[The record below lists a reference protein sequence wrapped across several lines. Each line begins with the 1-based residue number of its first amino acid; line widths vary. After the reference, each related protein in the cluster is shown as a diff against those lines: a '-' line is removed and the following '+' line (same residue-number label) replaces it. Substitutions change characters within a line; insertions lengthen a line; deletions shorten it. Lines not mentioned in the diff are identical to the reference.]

1 MADTDSMN
9 VAAEIAELR
18 GEMAAGFARLEG
30 QLNLI
35 NQTQQRTAQDVKDL
49 DAQTD
54 ARFKALDDRVSALE
68 SRRWPVGLIAATSG
82 AVSAV
87 AAGLALLVR

>member
-1 MADTDSMN
+1 MAETDGMN

-35 NQTQQRTAQDVKDL
+35 NQTQQRTAQDVEDLEVSTDRRFKDL
-49 DAQTD
+49 DS
-54 ARFKALDDRVSALE
+54 RVAALE
-68 SRRWPVGLIAATSG
+68 ARRWPVASVA
-82 AVSAV
+82 AVSGVVSAAV
-87 AAGLALLVR
+87 AVGALLVK

>member
-1 MADTDSMN
+1 MADTNMN

-35 NQTQQRTAQDVKDL
+35 NQTQQRTAQDVEDL
-49 DAQTD
+49 EVSTE
-54 ARFKALDDRVSALE
+54 ARFKVVEGRVAALE
-68 SRRWPVGLIAATSG
+68 ERRWPVGSMAVVSG
-82 AVSAV
+82 VVSAAV
-87 AAGLALLVR
+87 AVGALLVK

>member
-1 MADTDSMN
+1 MADSSMN

-35 NQTQQRTAQDVKDL
+35 NQTQQRTAQDVEDL
-49 DAQTD
+49 ESSTD
-54 ARFKALDDRVSALE
+54 ARFKVMEDRVSALE
-68 SRRWPVGLIAATSG
+68 ARRWPIGSLAALSG
-82 AVSAV
+82 VVSAAV
-87 AAGLALLVR
+87 AGVALLVK

>member
-1 MADTDSMN
+1 MADSSMN

-35 NQTQQRTAQDVKDL
+35 NQTQQRTAQDVVDL
-49 DAQTD
+49 ETSTD
-54 ARFKALDDRVSALE
+54 TRFKVMEARVSALE
-68 SRRWPVGLIAATSG
+68 ARRWPIGSLA
-82 AVSAV
+82 AVSGVVSAAV
-87 AAGLALLVR
+87 AGVALLVK

>member
-1 MADTDSMN
+1 MADMN

-35 NQTQQRTAQDVKDL
+35 NQTQHRTAQDVLDL
-49 DAQTD
+49 ETSTD
-54 ARFKALDDRVSALE
+54 ARFKAMDARVSELE
-68 SRRWPVGLIAATSG
+68 SRRWPVASLA
-82 AVSAV
+82 AVSGVVSAAV
-87 AAGLALLVR
+87 AGVALLVK

>member
-1 MADTDSMN
+1 MAGDDGFN

-35 NQTQQRTAQDVKDL
+35 NQTQQRTAQDVRDL
-49 DAQTD
+49 EAAND
-54 ARFKALDDRVSALE
+54 ARFKALEGRVTALE
-68 SRRWPVGLIAATSG
+68 ARRWPVGIIAASSG
-82 AVSAV
+82 AVSAL
-87 AAGLALLVR
+87 AAGVALLVR

>member
-1 MADTDSMN
+1 MADNDGLN

-35 NQTQQRTAQDVKDL
+35 NQTQQRTAQDVEDL
-49 DAQTD
+49 EVSTD
-54 ARFKALDDRVSALE
+54 TRFKALEGRVSALE
-68 SRRWPVGLIAATSG
+68 ERRWPVGSMAAMSG
-82 AVSAV
+82 VVSAIV
-87 AAGLALLVR
+87 AGAALLVK